1 MIIKVR
7 VVPNSKEEG
16 IEEREGIYRIKVKEK
31 AIRGRANAAMIAL
44 LAEKFGVKRSMIL
57 IIKGEKS
64 REKVVEIL
72 NYYVNSSDPA
82 ARAAWSE

>member
-31 AIRGRANAAMIAL
+31 AIRGRANAAMMAL
-44 LAEKFGVKRSMIL
+44 LAEKFGVKRSMIS
-57 IIKGEKS
+57 IIKGQKS